1 MNLTAPWP
9 PPPPPYKGKFPTGG
23 PVNRKPLWQFL
34 IDFKR
39 QAYASMQ
46 LIVHHIEPHPS
57 QYKKNALFLRG
68 RWRGG
73 IQDITPAARII
84 TSSFLKLFLSLPS
97 FSVKRDP
104 RDEKE
109 LKKMKKKVSF

>member
-1 MNLTAPWP
+1 MNLTAPCP

-46 LIVHHIEPHPS
+46 LILHHIEPHPS
-57 QYKKNALFLRG
+57 QYKKNALFLRV
-68 RWRGG
+68 RWGG
-73 IQDITPAARII
+73 DTGYYSGGTDNYILISETFSF
-84 TSSFLKLFLSLPS
+84 SSFLFRQEGSARRKGI
-97 FSVKRDP
+97 KKNE
-104 RDEKE
+104 EKG
-109 LKKMKKKVSF
+109 